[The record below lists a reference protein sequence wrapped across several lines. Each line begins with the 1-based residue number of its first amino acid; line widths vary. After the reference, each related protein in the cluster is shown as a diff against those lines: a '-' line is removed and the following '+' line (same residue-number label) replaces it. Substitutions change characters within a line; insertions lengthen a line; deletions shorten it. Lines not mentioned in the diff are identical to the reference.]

1 MISSL
6 SIVIWAISSILAT
19 SSWAMTSSPTTS
31 VMKWNILQMG
41 DKQADYVP
49 DVILVKKKEEKH
61 PKKMKFTKINK
72 HVKEEKGLLFIF
84 SLYSLGSAKR
94 AIEKYEQDR
103 DMLYEYDMEN
113 DFENLP
119 EHFNVEEVTEA
130 PDLDFDSSMFCTSL

>member
-1 MISSL
+1 M
-6 SIVIWAISSILAT
+6 
-19 SSWAMTSSPTTS
+19 
-31 VMKWNILQMG
+31 
-41 DKQADYVP
+41 P

-130 PDLDFDSSMFCTSL
+130 PDLDFDSSMFYTSLWSS